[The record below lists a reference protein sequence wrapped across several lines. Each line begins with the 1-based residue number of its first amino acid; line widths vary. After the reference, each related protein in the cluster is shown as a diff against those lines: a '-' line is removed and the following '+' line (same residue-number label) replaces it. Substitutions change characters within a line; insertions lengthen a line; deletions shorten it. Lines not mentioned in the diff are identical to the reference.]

1 MEETKEADPSLI
13 DTADSHGVLGHGSVA
28 QAVTQSQC
36 NDADTTQDWDSEVLN
51 HELVHVH
58 NKDKLGAYATNK
70 FMVFVIGQGIDSM
83 CLLLTMS
90 EDSFKSMGCDVYF
103 ETFWSLQ
110 ALNDKLTIFHWNR
123 IGVIN
128 PFVYLS

>member
-1 MEETKEADPSLI
+1 M
-13 DTADSHGVLGHGSVA
+13 
-28 QAVTQSQC
+28 
-36 NDADTTQDWDSEVLN
+36 N
-51 HELVHVH
+51 HALVHVLD
-58 NKDKLGAYATNK
+58 KDKLDAGETDDFA
-70 FMVFVIGQGIDSM
+70 VFVIGEGIDNM
-83 CLLLTMS
+83 HLLLTMS
-90 EDSFKSMGCDVYF
+90 EDSFKSMGCDVDF